1 MTDLL
6 KQLDAA
12 AELGKKAT
20 ERPWA
25 TSNSENMV
33 LSKDGSRYVHKPT
46 GYIPEIFVMG
56 DGETG
61 YMTPETANYITAA
74 CSLDHAAIAAELR
87 AKDAEIERLR
97 EALRNIADVPACSP
111 DGQLYYE
118 ISSEDGQTGV
128 MPVDPIGWIQD
139 AANKAR
145 AALTPAAGADHA

>member
-1 MTDLL
+1 MTDTRMTR
-6 KQLDAA
+6 
-12 AELGKKAT
+12 G
-20 ERPWA
+20 
-25 TSNSENMV
+25 
-33 LSKDGSRYVHKPT
+33 GSGSHWQGCEARHWDCKIKRLEDTLAQVR
-46 GYIPEIFVMG
+46 
-56 DGETG
+56 
-61 YMTPETANYITAA
+61 A
-74 CSLDHAAIAAELR
+74 DHAAIAAELR

-145 AALTPAAGADHA
+145 AALTPAAGDDHE